1 MGFTLSDNAPVVPHS
16 QLRLND
22 TEEQMRLKQNQW
34 MTLGLAM
41 AASMAAACGSKG
53 GSSGNTPAAQP
64 NQPPAAPEA
73 TATGTGTATD
83 STSTATETDEDD
95 DELVDEGDASAL
107 LNVFPA
113 QLALTFFSDG
123 GGASL
128 RLQDGEAA
136 TESDEQAAIEDASRP
151 PAEKAE
157 DTKERLMGQADDCVA
172 DVLKR
177 PPVSGRGETCYEFDQ
192 DQIYGGR
199 GSSDYM
205 GNQNGLND
213 GGEACMVAFAKAKVA
228 VVNDLLER
236 AKAMVETMLC
246 QAKKADPTIAP
257 PAADGESLDLKAALA
272 EAAFAD
278 DIEIAKLER
287 VDVDGA
293 PVYKSTIVMTA
304 GSQKRT
310 VVLVHSPDE
319 GEGYHG
325 SLYTIQHA
333 PSEAALALL
342 ELPGPGP
349 APGPQGPGPGGN
361 LDRVL
366 SITYARV
373 EDPDAPGTYL
383 MQGDLVRA
391 NIHPDLTDIALGTA
405 GVLDLS
411 AIRNFDV
418 GEGDQNYGAPMLDG
432 AVVSNS
438 NDVLSGQTK
447 ITFRLDDDGVGVTS
461 YFENPGGNYNEAA
474 RGMIAQVDKAEDGTL
489 KGCSVSGAALGK
501 ENLMMAFSI
510 AKAQKLGQTLEPV
523 GYYHPFFELSG
534 KGAEC
539 TKTEGATDSLGTY
552 HATSCTQNGQTE
564 QSKWYFPKIAD
575 AALAEEFVSEQVGG
589 IVTRQCYVLDASTGV
604 WGIDTDEIAEEA
616 GFELVR
622 NTDTTKFIAPPQL
635 DDKVRPFEG
644 DIGKTV
650 E

>member
-1 MGFTLSDNAPVVPHS
+1 
-16 QLRLND
+16 
-22 TEEQMRLKQNQW
+22 MRLKQNQW

-41 AASMAAACGSKG
+41 ATSMAAACGSKS

-64 NQPPAAPEA
+64 NQTPPAPETSSTSSTSSTTA
-73 TATGTGTATD
+73 TATD
-83 STSTATETDEDD
+83 TSSGTDETA
-95 DELVDEGDASAL
+95 EGDPSAL
-107 LNVFPA
+107 LDVFPA

-123 GGASL
+123 SGAAL
-128 RLQDGEAA
+128 RLQGEEAA

-172 DVLKR
+172 EVLKR

-192 DQIYGGR
+192 DQIYGKR
-199 GSSDYM
+199 GNGGYL
-205 GNQNGLND
+205 GNQNGLNAA
-213 GGEACMVAFAKAKVA
+213 GEACMVAFAKSKVA

-257 PAADGESLDLKAALA
+257 PAADGEVLDLKAAMA
-272 EAAFAD
+272 EADFGD
-278 DIEIAKLER
+278 DIEIASLER
-287 VDVDGA
+287 VDIDGV

-310 VVLVHSPDE
+310 VVLVHSPDAE

-333 PSEAALALL
+333 STLALGL
-342 ELPGPGP
+342 QGPGPGP
-349 APGPQGPGPGGN
+349 GPGPGGN

-373 EDPDAPGTYL
+373 ENPDAAGSYL

-391 NIHPDLTDIALGTA
+391 NIHPDLTDVALGTA

-418 GEGDQNYGAPMLDG
+418 PDNDPSYGAPVLDG
-432 AVVSNS
+432 AAVANA

-474 RGMIAQVDKAEDGTL
+474 RGMVAQVAKADDGTM

-523 GYYHPFFELSG
+523 GYYHPFFELGG

-564 QSKWYFPKIAD
+564 ESKWYFPKIAD
-575 AALAEEFVSEQVGG
+575 AALAEQFVSEQVGG
-589 IVTRQCYVLDASTGV
+589 IVTRQCYALDASTGV

-616 GFELVR
+616 GYELVR
-622 NTDTTKFIAPPQL
+622 NTDSTKFIAPPQL